1 MPRKKRTKKPSGAG
15 TNYELSGTVS
25 HGGIAVL
32 GPDAKVNIHQETGIQ
47 AAEMTAMFEA
57 VFKKIESLPANPDVD
72 KVEIVETVQKIQEES
87 KKEDQAN
94 PNKLERWISSIARM
108 APDILDVMAASL
120 AGPVSGFTA
129 VFKKI
134 VDKVRQE
141 GSVNG

>member
-1 MPRKKRTKKPSGAG
+1 
-15 TNYELSGTVS
+15 LSGKVS

-32 GPDAKVNIHQETGIQ
+32 GPDAKVTIHQETGIQ

-57 VFKKIESLPANPDVD
+57 VFKKIESLPVNPDVD
-72 KVEIVETVQKIQEES
+72 KEEVVETVQKIQEET

-94 PNKLERWISSIARM
+94 PNKLERWISSIAKM
-108 APDILDVMAASL
+108 ARTSGCDGSSL

-134 VDKVRQE
+134 VDKVKQE
-141 GSVNG
+141 SSTSG

>member
-1 MPRKKRTKKPSGAG
+1 MARKRKTKKPSGQG

-72 KVEIVETVQKIQEES
+72 KEEILETVQKIQEET

-94 PNKLERWISSIARM
+94 PNKLERWISNIAKM

-120 AGPVSGFTA
+120 AGPVTGFAA

-134 VDKVRQE
+134 VDKARLE
-141 GSVNG
+141 SSSSG